1 MQSRVALERHS
12 PACKVVH
19 VRCRA
24 HEQGDDGSLARR
36 LCAQLCGYD
45 VWASLKYI
53 IPLLGQAAAGQA
65 AAGQAAAGQAA
76 AAGGQAAGEP
86 GQAAGGGWSKHNDY
100 GRQQEGSFRSSS
112 APQRHAGSSPR
123 LPSPISPSFIRRDAA
138 RDAQLDAEIDA
149 ELRLVCAMHGR
160 CGLQGGEAAFDFN
173 DLAHEAAATP
183 RASNRAS
190 SNRASSNRASNTESE
205 KSDKEGDR
213 DSSPGSPRSPSRR
226 GSRGG
231 GQRAAS
237 EEVEADGGY
246 DDDDDEA
253 PEVGPRLALLID
265 DLHLADQH
273 SCKLL
278 QKLAASSA
286 ARPGPLLLIVASRD
300 ERASLSKEGNGI
312 DGFARA
318 MGSNALPEQRISDGR
333 RLVHTLASQ
342 PSSLR
347 VQPQPLSNPDPDPDS
362 SLNP

>member
-1 MQSRVALERHS
+1 MQSRVALERRS

-65 AAGQAAAGQAA
+65 AAGQAP

-86 GQAAGGGWSKHNDY
+86 GQAAGGGWSKE
-100 GRQQEGSFRSSS
+100 QQEGPFRS
-112 APQRHAGSSPR
+112 
-123 LPSPISPSFIRRDAA
+123 SPISPSFIRRDAA

-300 ERASLSKEGNGI
+300 ERASLSKQGNGI

-318 MGSNALPEQRISDGR
+318 MGSNPLPEQRISDGR

-347 VQPQPLSNPDPDPDS
+347 VQPLPLSNPDPDPNS
-362 SLNP
+362 NLNPYPYP